1 MIVFDL
7 RCGNAHV
14 FEAWFGSTADYDA
27 QVARGLVAC
36 PICDDVGITK
46 AVMAPAVP
54 SKSNQGASPAQIKAA
69 LGALAAVQAKVEAN
83 SDYVGPAFAT
93 EARAMHDGDV
103 PPRTIHGE
111 ATKAEAA
118 ALVADGVPIAALPFR
133 SKARADA

>member
-7 RCGNAHV
+7 RCSTGHV
-14 FEAWFGSTADYDA
+14 FEAWFGSTGDFDA

-36 PICDDVGITK
+36 PICDDNAVTK
-46 AVMAPAVP
+46 AAMAPAVP
-54 SKSNQGASPAQIKAA
+54 SKSNQGASPSQIKAA
-69 LGALAAVQAKVEAN
+69 LGALAAVQAKVEAS

-93 EARAMHDGDV
+93 EARAMHDGDT
-103 PPRTIHGE
+103 PSRSIYGE
-111 ATKAEAA
+111 ATRAEAA

>member
-14 FEAWFGSTADYDA
+14 IEAWFGSTADYDA

-36 PICDDVGITK
+36 PICDDVAVTK